1 MTRCELPLGPGYVL
15 AAQRWAELEKA
26 KIPAMAFPTF
36 KDLADKYMQD
46 AIPLKSPRTQIENLR
61 QMKNLLEFFCNPEPA
76 QLEDIEPVHVRQ
88 YMDKRSESGKVAANR
103 EKALLSHMWKKAR

>member
-15 AAQRWAELEKA
+15 AVQRWAELEKA
-26 KIPAMAFPTF
+26 KIPAMALPTF

-61 QMKNLLEFFCNPEPA
+61 QMKNLLEFFCNSEPA

-88 YMDKRSESGKVAANR
+88 YMDKRSKSGKVAANR